1 MSIFDVPLSEIRE
14 SNELAHFGVKGMR
27 WGVRRKRKQGSRAEY
42 LRAKRQNRD
51 IDRRAILAAN
61 GAADEAIQ
69 NLSRS
74 KISSR
79 RTQHPR
85 GAVDEYYYGNKP
97 HVGRLDSRL
106 LRSRTGSRRAALGR
120 ARVITAQRKRAAR
133 VNQTTAYLDSRTG
146 SPTRL
151 KVLRGV
157 ARYDAAVRAKRRAGG
172 VLREYRRQRKL
183 QKQGVTYRKAE
194 PQPWEKGYIGNPT
207 IKKHLKKHR
216 LI

>member
-1 MSIFDVPLSEIRE
+1 MSIFDVSLSEIRDP
-14 SNELAHFGVKGMR
+14 NELAHFGVKGMK

-42 LRAKRQNRD
+42 LRAKRLNRD

-79 RTQHPR
+79 RTQRPR

-106 LRSRTGSRRAALGR
+106 LRSRTAALGEG
-120 ARVITAQRKRAAR
+120 
-133 VNQTTAYLDSRTG
+133 LH
-146 SPTRL
+146 
-151 KVLRGV
+151 
-157 ARYDAAVRAKRRAGG
+157 
-172 VLREYRRQRKL
+172 RQPHY
-183 QKQGVTYRKAE
+183 QEASQEA
-194 PQPWEKGYIGNPT
+194 
-207 IKKHLKKHR
+207 
-216 LI
+216 